1 METNQFLVLMLSI
14 AAGGAFVIADA
25 VRALV
30 RTVRKRRDQRQLNE
44 AGLTTTAQVVAVDPM
59 ARELNDAAGHAVQ
72 LGFQDGQGNQRRV
85 RDTTGLGGYLVR
97 EGAQVVVRYVPA
109 NPALVRVEAIVGR
122 YGPYPVDPDGRRRA
136 GSLTPRLTELGAG
149 AGALVGS
156 LFLGLAGPQVAGGL
170 LPEAVRRSLLPWL
183 FVLIG
188 VVLVGVSWRQLAR
201 QRRGR
206 RRPRDEVVGVV
217 TEVWQKLVS
226 SGRRTSKV
234 HPFTVHFAT
243 GDGREVHTRS
253 SLVAG
258 FRPQLYQRVRVCHE
272 REHPIRFELR
282 EQRDGA
288 WVAMALPLFV
298 GVAFLTVGLALGL
311 LS

>member
-136 GSLTPRLTELGAG
+136 GSLTPRLTELG
-149 AGALVGS
+149 
-156 LFLGLAGPQVAGGL
+156 
-170 LPEAVRRSLLPWL
+170 E
-183 FVLIG
+183 IG
-188 VVLVGVSWRQLAR
+188 RAHV
-201 QRRGR
+201 
-206 RRPRDEVVGVV
+206 
-217 TEVWQKLVS
+217 
-226 SGRRTSKV
+226 
-234 HPFTVHFAT
+234 
-243 GDGREVHTRS
+243 
-253 SLVAG
+253 
-258 FRPQLYQRVRVCHE
+258 
-272 REHPIRFELR
+272 
-282 EQRDGA
+282 
-288 WVAMALPLFV
+288 
-298 GVAFLTVGLALGL
+298 
-311 LS
+311 